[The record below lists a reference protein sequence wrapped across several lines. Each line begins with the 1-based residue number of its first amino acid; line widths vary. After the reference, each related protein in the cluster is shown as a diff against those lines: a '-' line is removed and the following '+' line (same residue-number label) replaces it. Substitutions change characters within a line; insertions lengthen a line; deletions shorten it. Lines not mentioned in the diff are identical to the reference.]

1 MSEFLIAM
9 FAGGKQFAI
18 SHVQDDIPADFHA
31 QMDLQAKDLMIPFQ
45 CFCSRRGVCTLTTL
59 PFLLMEHNVQ
69 LFFLHLNLGGKKAM
83 QMLINHLFK

>member
-9 FAGGKQFAI
+9 CSGGKQFAI

>member
-9 FAGGKQFAI
+9 CSGGKQFAI

-69 LFFLHLNLGGKKAM
+69 LFFLHLNLGGKMAM